1 MKNIINKVCC
11 AFIYIFMLAT
21 AGVILG
27 ASIGIY
33 QNVCALNPLPEYRME
48 LVSPASVPDLVKDK
62 IYATVPS
69 ETPEAVAFGEHGEYI
84 VSKQQPR
91 DIMADKPIVTV
102 TDTKVSSDTPPVE
115 EQLPYFDFTLNEVSS
130 DYNER
135 LKQVRDTYYTSE
147 GIYLGEPVEYFGEKY
162 ITGYDCCY
170 DCCGKNPG
178 DRGYGLTAS
187 GTYVMEGRTCACNDL
202 PFGTVIYISRLGFY
216 VVEDRGGMSN
226 GNIDV
231 YCNTHDTCY
240 AITGNY
246 QVYVMYRPE

>member
-1 MKNIINKVCC
+1 MKNIMNKICC
-11 AFIYIFMLAT
+11 GVICIFMLAMV
-21 AGVILG
+21 GVILG

-33 QNVCALNPLPEYRME
+33 QDVCAANPLHEYHME
-48 LVSPASVPDLVKDK
+48 LIAPTSVPEFVNDK
-62 IYATVPS
+62 IYVTTG
-69 ETPEAVAFGEHGEYI
+69 EIPEAVAFNDCGENI
-84 VSKQQPR
+84 VSKRQPR

-102 TDTKVSSDTPPVE
+102 TGDKVSFNTPPVE
-115 EQLPYFDFTLNEVSS
+115 EQLPYFNFTINEVSS

-135 LKQVRDTYYTSE
+135 LKQVRDTYSTSE
-147 GIYLGEPVEYFGEKY
+147 GIYLGDPAEYFGEKY

-216 VVEDRGGMSN
+216 VVEDRGGMNN